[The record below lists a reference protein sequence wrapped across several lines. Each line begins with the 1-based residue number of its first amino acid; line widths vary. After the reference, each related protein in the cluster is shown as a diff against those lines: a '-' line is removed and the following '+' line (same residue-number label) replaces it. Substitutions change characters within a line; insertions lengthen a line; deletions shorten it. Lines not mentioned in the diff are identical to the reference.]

1 MQVLTRRIL
10 FYLFTAVIF
19 YTSWLMLLLSLPY
32 TSFDR
37 YVDFLITKQLVYHIR
52 HWRISFYVH
61 VFTSVIVLVTGI
73 FQFSLYFLKKFP
85 GLHRRSGKIYSLIIL
100 AFSGPSGLIMG
111 FYANGGLP
119 ARISFVILAVL
130 WLLTTCLGWRY
141 AMQRNWRLHTAMMVR
156 SYALT
161 VSAISLRFYAFL
173 IGTFHLPIRPVQAY
187 ILISWLSWT
196 LNLLLAEA
204 IIRWGMGYLKNSFPT
219 VRPSLQNDHP
229 QR

>member
-1 MQVLTRRIL
+1 MPLNRRIL
-10 FYLFTAVIF
+10 FYLFAAVIL

-61 VFTSVIVLVTGI
+61 VFTSLIVLITGLL
-73 FQFSLYFLKKFP
+73 QFSHYLLKKYP
-85 GLHRRSGKIYSLIIL
+85 GLHRRSGIIYSLVIL

-111 FYANGGLP
+111 FYANGGVP
-119 ARISFVILAVL
+119 ARVSFVILATL
-130 WLLTTCLGWRY
+130 WLLTTLLGWRY
-141 AMQRNWRLHTAMMVR
+141 AMQRNWKRHTAMMVR

-161 VSAISLRFYAFL
+161 LSAISLRFYAFV
-173 IGTFHLPIRPVQAY
+173 IVYFHLPLHPVQTY

-196 LNLLLAEA
+196 LNLVIAEA
-204 IIRWGMGYLKNSFPT
+204 IICWGLGYLKVSFPT
-219 VRPSLQNDHP
+219 AHPSSQNGHL
-229 QR
+229 RK

>member
-1 MQVLTRRIL
+1 MPVSRRIL
-10 FYLFTAVIF
+10 FYLFAAVIL
-19 YTSWLMLLLSLPY
+19 YTCWLMLLLSLPY

-61 VFTSVIVLVTGI
+61 VFTSVIVLLTGL
-73 FQFSLYFLKKFP
+73 FQFSVYILKKFP
-85 GLHRRSGKIYSLIIL
+85 GLHRMSGKIYALVIL

-119 ARISFVILAVL
+119 ARISFIILASL
-130 WLLTTCLGWRY
+130 WLFFTFLGWRY
-141 AMQRNWRLHTAMMVR
+141 ALQRNWKRHTDMMVR

-161 VSAISLRFYAFL
+161 LSAISLRFYAFL
-173 IGTFHLPIRPVQAY
+173 IGYFNLPIHPVQAY

-196 LNLLLAEA
+196 LNLLIAEA
-204 IIRWGMGYLKNSFPT
+204 IIRRGLGYLKTAFPAM
-219 VRPSLQNDHP
+219 RPS
-229 QR
+229 